1 MPSDLQCAR
10 CGAPVALPNDFGVWL
25 VRCQYCGFEHELP
38 DRAGRQAYAERRQ
51 REANQAA
58 QAQAQAAAAE
68 SAGNRTRRQRRVVV
82 AFLVAGSVVF
92 FAAVIGVIVFAASQV
107 VAPAALIPGGAP
119 GQSPPPTLS
128 ALSSKA
134 TAAGCPKV
142 LDGPSAQNNEYR
154 GTFTIVKRECMR
166 FLAVST
172 PAAPL
177 ALQVTDPAGVVTTR
191 SAPSGTLDETFCAKE
206 NAEHLVKISG
216 APQFWVEAM
225 TCPRVFAS
233 DATTTGMTR
242 VSERLKQLMTHGCYQ
257 ISLAAA
263 TVSDERKLTTPLD
276 AGMCFD
282 VLAASG
288 VPDNLIQAKVTTPFG
303 EDVGPLPAAATNLE
317 IPYCATAAGPYV
329 VELSPSIDGP
339 FSIAIAICNRS
350 ALPKVLPKA
359 GK

>member
-1 MPSDLQCAR
+1 M
-10 CGAPVALPNDFGVWL
+10 
-25 VRCQYCGFEHELP
+25 RCQYCGFEHELA

-51 REANQAA
+51 QEANQSA
-58 QAQAQAAAAE
+58 QAQAQAAATENARKR
-68 SAGNRTRRQRRVVV
+68 AVRVRRVVV
-82 AFLVAGSVVF
+82 ALFLAGSVV
-92 FAAVIGVIVFAASQV
+92 AVAGVIAVVTYAASQS
-107 VAPAALIPGGAP
+107 ADATTPTPGLT
-119 GQSPPPTLS
+119 PPPTLA
-128 ALSSKA
+128 ALAARA

-177 ALQVTDPAGVVTTR
+177 TLQVTDPAGKVTTH
-191 SAPSGTLDETFCAKE
+191 SAPAGALDEIFCAKE
-206 NAEHLVKISG
+206 SAEHLVKVTG
-216 APQFWVEAM
+216 GPQFWVEAM
-225 TCPRVFAS
+225 TCPRNFPS
-233 DATTTGMTR
+233 DAATTGMTH
-242 VSERLKQLMTHGCYQ
+242 VGERLKQLMTHGCYQ
-257 ISLAAA
+257 ISFAAA
-263 TVSDERKLTTPLD
+263 TFSDERKLTTPLD

-303 EDVGPLPAAATNLE
+303 EAIGPLPAAATSLE
-317 IPYCATAAGPYV
+317 IPYCATAAGPHV
-329 VELSPSIDGP
+329 VELSPAIDGP
-339 FSIAIAICNRS
+339 FSIAIAICNRT